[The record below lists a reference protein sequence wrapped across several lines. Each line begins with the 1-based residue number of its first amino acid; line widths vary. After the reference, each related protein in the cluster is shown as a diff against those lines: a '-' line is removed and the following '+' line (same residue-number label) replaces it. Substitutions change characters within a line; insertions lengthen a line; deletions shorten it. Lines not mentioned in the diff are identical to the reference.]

1 LNLAQAGRTLH
12 GEFGTWE
19 MVTLPAGLA
28 LRIASG
34 GWRTALSMDSV
45 LLPEGTQ
52 PAQPT
57 TEQIRRLLARSGT
70 S

>member
-1 LNLAQAGRTLH
+1 
-12 GEFGTWE
+12 